1 MIRMTTTR
9 SPWLA
14 AVLSAILPGLGQ
26 VYNRD
31 RAKGIAMLCMALGI
45 GITIAISHSVWS
57 LILMGVLYVAVLIPA
72 VHDAYQIARH
82 RGPSLA
88 GEQLWYV
95 VWMLLCVGPFALP
108 LLWQSRRFS
117 TRGKLLWTIAV
128 ILIAL
133 IGILAVNAI
142 GRLLD
147 ALSPGQPLST

>member
-1 MIRMTTTR
+1 MTTTR
-9 SPWLA
+9 SPLLA
-14 AVLSAILPGLGQ
+14 ATLSAILPGLGQ
-26 VYNRD
+26 VYNGD

-57 LILMGVLYVAVLIPA
+57 AILMGVLYVAVWIPA
-72 VHDAYQIARH
+72 VQDAYQVACH
-82 RGPSLA
+82 RGPGLA
-88 GEQLWYV
+88 GERLWYI

-147 ALSPGQPLST
+147 AFSPGHPLQK